1 MNGFAEKYTIKSDG
15 AACSDNIMI
24 DGDLRITVITPQLIR
39 IEKGDFCDL
48 PTQTVLFRNLGRVD
62 FSYNV
67 IGDKILVRTDSCEF
81 CVLKSGRLL
90 SVKLAD
96 GRTVTEFKSGNLK
109 GTRRTLDVTFGKVKL
124 GDGII
129 SRNGV
134 AVIDDSNSLT
144 LSEDGSICPRSRCAC
159 DIYAFAYG
167 FGYQSA
173 LKDYYKITGAAPLI
187 PRFCL
192 GNWWSRYWR
201 YTQQEYLDLMNT
213 FEQKDIPLTVACV
226 DMDWHWVDVESRFG
240 EKVKDYPKPKNP
252 IAKIT
257 GSFWNPG
264 WTGYS
269 WNTELFPNHVEF
281 LKTLH
286 EKGLKVNLN
295 VHPAQGIRFFED
307 TYPEFARSV
316 GVDPESRETIDFDF
330 TDKKFVESYFKHI
343 NNPMENEGVDFWWID
358 WQQGNRSKIAGLD
371 PLWLLNHYYCLD
383 RQSNGLRPLTLSRF
397 AGFGSHRY
405 PLGFSGDTAIRWS
418 VLDFQPYFTA
428 TAANAGY
435 SWWSHDIGGHNFGKL
450 DDELYLRWV
459 QFGVFSQ
466 IMRFHSVNDAR
477 KSKEPWKFGTDAEEI
492 TKSFLRFRHRMIPYT
507 YTMNRLTETEGRPLV
522 MPLYYAFPK
531 EDMAYRMKNEY
542 FFGTQLIAAP
552 ITKKADRKTRKASVK
567 IWLPEGRY
575 TDIFTGE
582 VYGGG
587 KTTIYRD
594 ITSIPVL
601 APAGAIIPLDGS
613 ESGNSCKNPDSI
625 EVLIYRGNG
634 RFTLYEDDGETLG
647 YKNGH
652 CAETAF
658 CVEEHEDGLSFTV
671 SPAEGDLSLIPS
683 KRKYIFSF
691 RDVASADKISAFADG
706 ESVGF
711 DVKKTDKGLSIAVES
726 VEADKGAYVVIHSEQ
741 AKENSEHEIK

>member
-1 MNGFAEKYTIKSDG
+1 MDGFAEKYTIKSDG
-15 AACSDNIMI
+15 AACSDNIII

-48 PTQTVLFRNLGRVD
+48 PTQTVLFRNLGRVE

-96 GRTVTEFKSGNLK
+96 GRTVTDFKSGNLK

-159 DIYAFAYG
+159 DIYVFAYG

-226 DMDWHWVDVESRFG
+226 DMDWHWVDVERRFG

-286 EKGLKVNLN
+286 EKGLMVNLN

-307 TYPEFARSV
+307 MYPEFAKTAEEEGFTEIAALFKMVAEIEKEHEERFKKLLGNIQKGLV
-316 GVDPESRETIDFDF
+316 FSRE
-330 TDKKFVESYFKHI
+330 
-343 NNPMENEGVDFWWID
+343 
-358 WQQGNRSKIAGLD
+358 
-371 PLWLLNHYYCLD
+371 
-383 RQSNGLRPLTLSRF
+383 
-397 AGFGSHRY
+397 
-405 PLGFSGDTAIRWS
+405 GDTVWICS
-418 VLDFQPYFTA
+418 
-428 TAANAGY
+428 NC
-435 SWWSHDIGGHNFGKL
+435 
-450 DDELYLRWV
+450 
-459 QFGVFSQ
+459 
-466 IMRFHSVNDAR
+466 
-477 KSKEPWKFGTDAEEI
+477 
-492 TKSFLRFRHRMIPYT
+492 
-507 YTMNRLTETEGRPLV
+507 GRIHV
-522 MPLYYAFPK
+522 
-531 EDMAYRMKNEY
+531 
-542 FFGTQLIAAP
+542 G
-552 ITKKADRKTRKASVK
+552 RKA
-567 IWLPEGRY
+567 PE
-575 TDIFTGE
+575 
-582 VYGGG
+582 VCL
-587 KTTIYRD
+587 
-594 ITSIPVL
+594 V
-601 APAGAIIPLDGS
+601 
-613 ESGNSCKNPDSI
+613 CKHPQS
-625 EVLIYRGNG
+625 Y
-634 RFTLYEDDGETLG
+634 
-647 YKNGH
+647 
-652 CAETAF
+652 
-658 CVEEHEDGLSFTV
+658 
-671 SPAEGDLSLIPS
+671 
-683 KRKYIFSF
+683 
-691 RDVASADKISAFADG
+691 
-706 ESVGF
+706 F
-711 DVKKTDKGLSIAVES
+711 DVKA
-726 VEADKGAYVVIHSEQ
+726 ANY
-741 AKENSEHEIK
+741 